1 MNTTQ
6 TQKNILHIVNI
17 GNKEF
22 CRRLD
27 SFITTNNLATTSS
40 STSILGAWH
49 TVLSQHPNVLIIA
62 INQHHS
68 DKDQAYLRKLLEQVR
83 LRFKQE
89 IYIIITLLAP
99 QTFFYAGDLL
109 FQEHS
114 LNPSNFVDTFL
125 VSPPANLPNQIDTL
139 KQLQDA
145 LKHAEQELTRRL
157 EGLTPLPTL
166 NSSSWVES
174 LADLKSRELWH
185 QWVPRYAQYS
195 NENPLIIGETGTGKT
210 RLAQAMHKLSD
221 RSGDFISITPRD
233 FSSSELIQSELFGAV
248 QGAYTGA
255 IDKWGLV
262 KSAEKGTLFI
272 DELQSIDKA
281 LQGKLITFIEN
292 KLYRRVGSTESISA
306 NVRFVFA
313 SNVGLFEMMESD
325 TLRHDFAYRLE
336 RVTLELP
343 PLRTRRLDIAAGVAY
358 AMAKIV
364 RQRPNSLL
372 ITGLSPEAYK
382 AIFSHNWPGNLR
394 QLENI
399 IAKLCESAEFKG
411 QKLIEVTD
419 TSKIFI
425 SKLLGSLSS
434 SSDILT
440 KSALELQTRRPKT
453 LKESLEI
460 FSLLARQNALE
471 ATGGDIEAASQLLE
485 ETPNILN
492 FMAKI

>member
-1 MNTTQ
+1 M
-6 TQKNILHIVNI
+6 
-17 GNKEF
+17 
-22 CRRLD
+22 
-27 SFITTNNLATTSS
+27 SS
-40 STSILGAWH
+40 GY
-49 TVLSQHPNVLIIA
+49 VL
-62 INQHHS
+62 
-68 DKDQAYLRKLLEQVR
+68 
-83 LRFKQE
+83 
-89 IYIIITLLAP
+89 
-99 QTFFYAGDLL
+99 
-109 FQEHS
+109 
-114 LNPSNFVDTFL
+114 
-125 VSPPANLPNQIDTL
+125 
-139 KQLQDA
+139 
-145 LKHAEQELTRRL
+145 
-157 EGLTPLPTL
+157 
-166 NSSSWVES
+166 
-174 LADLKSRELWH
+174 
-185 QWVPRYAQYS
+185 PRYAQYS